1 MKVRRVWEMG
11 VLLVRLCILI
21 SKRFCFCQPDI
32 PMVQVPTQA
41 MAGMS
46 VGGPAAQQV
55 GYAGARRTTDSLTCA
70 QSGLTNRLGHPLNI
84 PAYLL
89 TAVHGHCLWPAPLNR
104 NVDLNARFGP
114 VGRPP
119 RRRVHTPHDSACPRT
134 ARICTPA

>member
-70 QSGLTNRLGHPLNI
+70 QSGLTNRLGHPLNK

-89 TAVHGHCLWPAPLNR
+89 PVVHGHCLWPAPPNR
-104 NVDLNARFGP
+104 NVDRDARLGP
-114 VGRPP
+114 VGRPLW
-119 RRRVHTPHDSACPRT
+119 RRMPTPHDLACPRT
-134 ARICTPA
+134 ARISTPA